1 MKLRSRRRATE
12 LSGDF
17 PNGTYDLLFVWHG
30 MRRSKI
36 ALVQRPQKEEHRFRG
51 EARIQS
57 GRFGPR
63 PESEARTEIEEG
75 RLTPL
80 KMKKRES
87 NLPRKSVVSYE
98 AILHEQASLRKV
110 ILSDGPERLSFRAL
124 RTIRANLWDL
134 FARRNSSERARLAV
148 PLREPQRC
156 SGHFVLSSVR
166 ESRCCGSG
174 PGDCDPAVRAA
185 ACPGPVR
192 TADGR
197 DGPWVLWAPR
207 CLA

>member
-51 EARIQS
+51 EARIRS

-63 PESEARTEIEEG
+63 AESEARTEIEEG

-98 AILHEQASLRKV
+98 SY
-110 ILSDGPERLSFRAL
+110 FT
-124 RTIRANLWDL
+124 RT
-134 FARRNSSERARLAV
+134 
-148 PLREPQRC
+148 
-156 SGHFVLSSVR
+156 G
-166 ESRCCGSG
+166 
-174 PGDCDPAVRAA
+174 
-185 ACPGPVR
+185 
-192 TADGR
+192 
-197 DGPWVLWAPR
+197 
-207 CLA
+207 